1 LSLTI
6 GIVGLPNV
14 GKSTLFNAMTQ
25 AGALVANYPFAT
37 IDPNTGIVQVP
48 DERLDRLAE
57 LFQPPSVVPA
67 TVTFVDIAGL
77 VKGASEGEGLGNQFL
92 AHIRECDA
100 IAMVVRA
107 FEDPNVSHVTGA
119 IDPATDVATVDAELV
134 LADLETVQR
143 RLERAE
149 KAARQGQKGAAE
161 ELAVLKRVAAA
172 LDDAVPARRLG
183 LTEEEKG
190 LLRDLSLLSLKPV
203 IFIANVAEA
212 DVAST
217 SGPLVDAVAAVA
229 AAEGARW
236 LPISARIESE
246 LRELDADEAREF
258 MASLGLRESGLDRL
272 AREAYELLGLI
283 TFLTAGEKEVRAWTV
298 RRGTRAPQAA
308 GAIHTDFERG
318 FIKAEVV
325 DWKALVEAGGWN
337 QAKAI
342 GKVRIEGKDYVFQDG
357 DTTIFRFNV

>member
-1 LSLTI
+1 MGVSI

-14 GKSTLFNAMTQ
+14 GKSTLFNALTQ

-48 DERLDRLAE
+48 DPRLDRLAE
-57 LFQPPSVVPA
+57 LFKPPSVVPA
-67 TVTFVDIAGL
+67 AVTFVDIAGL

-107 FEDPNVSHVTGA
+107 FEDPNVTHVGGA
-119 IDPATDVATVDAELV
+119 IDPTADAAVVDYELI
-134 LADLETVQR
+134 LADMETVQR
-143 RLERAE
+143 RLERTA
-149 KAARQGQKGAAE
+149 KAARQGQQGAAD
-161 ELAVLKRVAAA
+161 ELAVLERVAAS
-172 LDDAVPARRLG
+172 LDEAVPARRLR
-183 LTEEEKG
+183 LKDEEKAR
-190 LLRDLSLLSLKPV
+190 LRELSLLSLKPV
-203 IFIANVAEA
+203 IYIANVGEG
-212 DVAST
+212 DVAAT
-217 SGPLVDAVAAVA
+217 EGPHLDAVAEMAR
-229 AAEGARW
+229 AEGARW

-246 LRELDADEAREF
+246 LRELDRAEAAEF
-258 MASLGLRESGLDRL
+258 MASLGLKESGLDRL

-283 TFLTAGEKEVRAWTV
+283 TFLTASEKEVRAWTV

-308 GAIHTDFERG
+308 GTVHTDMERG

-325 DWKALVEAGGWN
+325 DWQELVDAGGWN
-337 QAKAI
+337 QAKAA
-342 GKVRIEGKDYVFQDG
+342 GKVRIEGKDYVFHDG